1 MNNLATA
8 LLDTASVV
16 TGFGAC
22 AEDFD
27 RLSDEQV
34 VAFNQAIAECER
46 RLGSY
51 KTHAAGQLARRSRRD
66 LGHSG
71 LAARN
76 GFSSPEKMLQEVT
89 KSSGREAAPRLPG

>member
-1 MNNLATA
+1 MDNLATA
-8 LLDTASVV
+8 LLETATAV
-16 TGFGAC
+16 TGFAAC
-22 AEDFD
+22 AEEFD

-34 VAFNQAIAECER
+34 VELNRAIAECER

-66 LGHSG
+66 LGHAG

-76 GFSSPEKMLQEVT
+76 GFSSPEKML
-89 KSSGREAAPRLPG
+89 